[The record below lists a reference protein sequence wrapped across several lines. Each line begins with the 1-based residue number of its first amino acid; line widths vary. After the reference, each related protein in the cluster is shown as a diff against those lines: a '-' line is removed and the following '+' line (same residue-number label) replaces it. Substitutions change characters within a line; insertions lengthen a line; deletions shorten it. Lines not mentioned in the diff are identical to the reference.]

1 MNALVLALSLFTFSN
16 HPATIEVQ
24 RDGNTTFVTVEN
36 GGFTDQVTIIHRP
49 GGFTVGT
56 RQEERKTFLVPDP
69 PPVIIDTFPLQGLL
83 QQDPFASKKPLQL
96 RPGA

>member
-1 MNALVLALSLFTFSN
+1 MNALVLALGLFTFSN

-24 RDGNTTFVTVEN
+24 REGAMTFVTVEN

-56 RQEERKTFLVPDP
+56 RQEERKTFLVPEP
-69 PPVIIDTFPLQGLL
+69 PPVIIDTLPLQWLL
-83 QQDPFASKKPLQL
+83 QQDPFVSKKPLRL
-96 RPGA
+96 RP